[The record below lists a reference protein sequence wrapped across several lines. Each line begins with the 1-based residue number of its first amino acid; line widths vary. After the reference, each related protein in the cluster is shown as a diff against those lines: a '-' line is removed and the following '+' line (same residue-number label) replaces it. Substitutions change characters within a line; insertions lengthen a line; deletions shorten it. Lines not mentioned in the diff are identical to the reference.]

1 MMLMEIEMDAICGGI
16 ILFLIGLAIMFNGI
30 QMYLTMRKVQ
40 NTPTSKIRSV
50 AMGLAEVY
58 GKANSYV
65 EKISPF
71 SNEKC
76 SYYKI
81 QVQAYIE
88 ARNEDESSS
97 WKTIFT
103 KELNDIFKLQ
113 DDTGTINVNPKGAET
128 LFDLAKS
135 SEGNITN
142 KLLSLSGVN
151 QEIVGFINKLT
162 PEEQKIINRYKRH
175 RIKVN
180 EWRILENEKVYVLGS
195 VEPSMENT
203 DIKTIKKGGEK
214 IMFISNKEEMKVVSK
229 LKMGVIFRLI
239 GGLAVSTIVMIFM
252 FMKIGIF

>member
-1 MMLMEIEMDAICGGI
+1 MMLMNIEMDAICGGT
-16 ILFLIGLAIMFNGI
+16 ILFLIGLAVMFNGI

-88 ARNEDESSS
+88 ARNKDESST
-97 WKTIFT
+97 WRTIFT
-103 KELNDIFKLQ
+103 KQLNDVFKLT

-128 LFDLAKS
+128 LLDIAKAK
-135 SEGNITN
+135 EGNITN
-142 KLLSLSGVN
+142 KLLSLRGVE
-151 QEIVGFINKLT
+151 QEIVDFINKLT
-162 PEEQKIINRYKRH
+162 PEEQKIINRYRRH

-214 IMFISNKEEMKVVSK
+214 IMFLSNKEEIEIVSK
-229 LKMGVIFRLI
+229 LRMGVIFRLV

-252 FMKIGIF
+252 FVEMGIF